1 MLVVVTTGGE
11 AGSSMEKKVKKL
23 EKILGEIGSAVL
35 AFSGGADSSYLL
47 YKAKEY
53 WGGSLLAVTA
63 ALEVQAAEELEMA
76 RRTAQEIG
84 AEQMVIYPRLL
95 VKEEFAANSP
105 DRCYYCKRELFRCC
119 RQIAAGRD
127 WAAVCDGANADD
139 LKDFRPGRRAAAELQ
154 VRSPLQ
160 EAGLTKKE
168 IRLLSKQA
176 GLGTWDLPA
185 SPCLATRLP
194 YGEKIT
200 AAKLQMIAAAEKY
213 LRSRG
218 HTVLRVRCHRG
229 LARIEVPPEKIPALL
244 HEKEALVAYLQGLGF
259 SYVTLDLQ
267 GFRSGSM
274 NETL

>member
-1 MLVVVTTGGE
+1 L
-11 AGSSMEKKVKKL
+11 EKKVEKL
-23 EKILGEIGSAVL
+23 EEILEEINSGVV

-47 YKAKEY
+47 YKAKEC
-53 WGGSLLAVTA
+53 WGENLLAVTA
-63 ALEVQAAEELEMA
+63 ALEVQTAEELELA
-76 RRTAQEIG
+76 GRAAQEIG
-84 AEQMVIYPRLL
+84 AKQAVVHLCLL
-95 VKEEFAANSP
+95 TKDEFTANSP
-105 DRCYYCKRELFRCC
+105 ERCYHCKRELFHRC
-119 RQIAAGRD
+119 RQLAAGRG
-127 WAAVCDGANADD
+127 WAVVCDGANADD
-139 LKDFRPGRRAAAELQ
+139 LKDFRPGSRAAAELQ

-160 EAGLTKKE
+160 EAGLTKQE
-168 IRLLSKQA
+168 VRLLSKQA
-176 GLGTWDLPA
+176 GLGAWNLPA

-244 HEKEALVAYLQGLGF
+244 PEKEALVVYLQGLGF

-274 NETL
+274 NEML